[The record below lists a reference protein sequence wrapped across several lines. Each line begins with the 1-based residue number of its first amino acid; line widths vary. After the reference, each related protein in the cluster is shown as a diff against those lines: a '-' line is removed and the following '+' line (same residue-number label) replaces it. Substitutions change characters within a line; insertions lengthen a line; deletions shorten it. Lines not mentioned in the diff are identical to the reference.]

1 MTNNN
6 RQNAKGI
13 SALIIVNG
21 EHEIQCETAQCD
33 LEKIAKAAG
42 VEMLKTARVHE
53 VRGFRKQQETGMKEL
68 NKMLQVMRETE
79 EKRMLFGTGVYA
91 SGFANGMECAGL
103 MTKSELHD
111 VIEVID
117 QVYERAEQRINA
129 ARRPFLAYFTR
140 KRRKN
145 NGKR

>member
-1 MTNNN
+1 MRNNE
-6 RQNAKGI
+6 RQYTKGI
-13 SALIIVNG
+13 SALFIVSG
-21 EHEIQCETAQCD
+21 AHEIKCETAQCD
-33 LEKIAKAAG
+33 LEKIAKAAD

-53 VRGFRKQQETGMKEL
+53 VRGFRKQQEIGMKEL
-68 NKMLQVMRETE
+68 NKMLQVMRDTE
-79 EKRMLFGTGVYA
+79 EKKMLFGTGVYA
-91 SGFANGMECAGL
+91 SGYANGMECAGL

-117 QVYERAEQRINA
+117 QVYAKAEQRIKG
-129 ARRPFLAYFTR
+129 ARRQFWTYFTR